1 MGKLIGCTT
10 DGAPSMLGQKSG
22 FQAYLKTVSPNAT
35 VVHCFI
41 HRFALNAKTLPPELL
56 SCLNQ
61 IIKMVSFVKS
71 SALNTRLFARLC
83 EDLGSKHKC
92 LLYHTEV
99 QWLSRGNMTR
109 RVFELKNELLAFF
122 REKNSNFKNDLESKA
137 FVLMLAYLSDIFE
150 ALNNMNLF
158 FQGPNSFIPDFISE
172 LETFI
177 RKLDIW
183 MKNMDSRQFGMFQLL
198 SSLPKQPTEKLCEEI
213 GYHLKQLKTELMH

>member
-61 IIKMVSFVKS
+61 IMKMVSFVKS

-109 RVFELKNELLAFF
+109 PVFELKNELLAFF
-122 REKNSNFKNDLESKA
+122 REKISDFKNDLESKA
-137 FVLMLAYLSDIFE
+137 FVLMLALSV
-150 ALNNMNLF
+150 
-158 FQGPNSFIPDFISE
+158 
-172 LETFI
+172 
-177 RKLDIW
+177 
-183 MKNMDSRQFGMFQLL
+183 
-198 SSLPKQPTEKLCEEI
+198 
-213 GYHLKQLKTELMH
+213 